1 MIIWLRCI
9 YWVHFLWCIK
19 DVKLGSFPF
28 PLFTFWTWIDFSTTK
43 TYNSTIQFD
52 TNPAT
57 RHWNYLCLDSPS
69 KIDFSLRYT
78 RSPYVNHRLCLRKSW
93 QEHNYHNR
101 FQSLK
106 SEFYLFSYYL
116 TCTYLANSPTLD
128 LVILEVCWMHYS
140 CRGHKHI
147 GHTNHTIQLQWMKRK
162 IGLASRY
169 FSEHQFHR
177 QIENYHYHLLTCLK
191 LV

>member
-1 MIIWLRCI
+1 MYQGYKTRLISLSAELHYLNFKIQ
-9 YWVHFLWCIK
+9 
-19 DVKLGSFPF
+19 SF
-28 PLFTFWTWIDFSTTK
+28 SARQK
-43 TYNSTIQFD
+43 RTIQRY
-52 TNPAT
+52 NLT
-57 RHWNYLCLDSPS
+57 RTQQQDIENYLCLDSPS

-147 GHTNHTIQLQWMKRK
+147 GHTNHMIQLQWMKRK
-162 IGLASRY
+162 IGLASRC
-169 FSEHQFHR
+169 FSEHQFHQ
-177 QIENYHYHLLTCLK
+177 QIENYHFHLLTYLK